1 MSILFGY
8 QLMNRMKYSSEE
20 KGNIEKRHKIGFS
33 PRGKK
38 TKMRHRIFSVDNSKM
53 R

>member
-8 QLMNRMKYSSEE
+8 QLMNIMKYSSDE

-33 PRGKK
+33 PGEKK
-38 TKMRHRIFSVDNSKM
+38 RK
-53 R
+53 

>member
-1 MSILFGY
+1 
-8 QLMNRMKYSSEE
+8 MNRMKYSSDE

-38 TKMRHRIFSVDNSKM
+38 NENETSNFFRR
-53 R
+53 